1 MKKNKLR
8 IIVSLLLLIA
18 IPSFAQKITIQE
30 AAEMAIKNNK
40 DTKTGLPKKD
50 KSNKKE
56 SNFNLNKVSLKFTD
70 MNDVTVDKAVDD
82 HNFKL
87 LDDFEKLSQE
97 DELKFN
103 EIMNKNKKSFKDLR
117 KNK

>member
-1 MKKNKLR
+1 
-8 IIVSLLLLIA
+8 
-18 IPSFAQKITIQE
+18 
-30 AAEMAIKNNK
+30 
-40 DTKTGLPKKD
+40 
-50 KSNKKE
+50 
-56 SNFNLNKVSLKFTD
+56 

>member
-1 MKKNKLR
+1 MDRETLNN
-8 IIVSLLLLIA
+8 IIFLVVSGILATIILITL
-18 IPSFAQKITIQE
+18 IYLYN
-30 AAEMAIKNNK
+30 AIKNNK